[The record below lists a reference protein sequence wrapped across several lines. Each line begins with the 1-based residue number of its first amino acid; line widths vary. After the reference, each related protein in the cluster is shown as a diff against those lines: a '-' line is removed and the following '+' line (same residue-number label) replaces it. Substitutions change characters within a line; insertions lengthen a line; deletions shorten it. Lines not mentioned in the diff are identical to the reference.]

1 MNHSIGKIKRLSYF
15 AVVLL
20 LTAVVSFAQ
29 SNTGTITGQV
39 QDQNGAAVANATVT
53 VTNIGTNDS
62 RTVQTNGEGF
72 YEAASLATGLYKVSA
87 NASGFQAATV
97 TDIRLAVGDRQRV
110 DVKLSISGV
119 NAVVQVANTT
129 PIDTET

>member
-1 MNHSIGKIKRLSYF
+1 MMIWRPEMNYFLERTRAIGSILT
-15 AVVLL
+15 VLI
-20 LTAVVSFAQ
+20 LTVAASFAQ

-39 QDQNGAAVANATVT
+39 QDQNGATVANATVT
-53 VTNIGTNDS
+53 VTNLGTNDS

-97 TDIRLAVGDRQRV
+97 TDIRLAVGD
-110 DVKLSISGV
+110 
-119 NAVVQVANTT
+119 
-129 PIDTET
+129 